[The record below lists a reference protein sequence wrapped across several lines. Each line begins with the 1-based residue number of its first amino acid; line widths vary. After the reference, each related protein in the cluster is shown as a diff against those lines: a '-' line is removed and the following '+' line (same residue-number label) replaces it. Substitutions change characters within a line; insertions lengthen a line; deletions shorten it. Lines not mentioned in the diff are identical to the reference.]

1 MSEKPRKMILIK
13 DGIDLD
19 IFDDKNMSDRV
30 LMLNYPEGTVIE
42 QLHKFYKLIGKECE
56 NVEIVHPKRLYTLTE
71 EQYPVM
77 MLVDEEYLYHKTAQI
92 NPIASYL
99 YETDVHGHPING
111 NVLIIGMKKGLD
123 GMEFCGISAERAEE
137 LRERLI
143 TIRQH
148 YTYRASL
155 IRVDNNCAIGDI
167 VDKLGRY
174 EDICDD
180 PERLKEMVKE
190 KSIPEQ

>member
-1 MSEKPRKMILIK
+1 MSEKTRKMILIK

-19 IFDDKNMSDRV
+19 IFDDKKMSDRV
-30 LMLNYPEGTVIE
+30 SMLEYPEGKVME
-42 QLHKFYKLIGKECE
+42 QIYKFYKQIGKECE

-99 YETDVHGHPING
+99 YETDVDGHPING

-123 GMEFCGISAERAEE
+123 GMEFCGINAERAEE

-143 TIRQH
+143 TIRKN
-148 YTYRASL
+148 L
-155 IRVDNNCAIGDI
+155 
-167 VDKLGRY
+167 
-174 EDICDD
+174 E
-180 PERLKEMVKE
+180 
-190 KSIPEQ
+190 

>member
-1 MSEKPRKMILIK
+1 MSEKTRKMILIK

-111 NVLIIGMKKGLD
+111 NVLIVGMKKGLD
-123 GMEFCGISAERAEE
+123 GMEFCGINAEQAIE

-148 YTYRASL
+148 L
-155 IRVDNNCAIGDI
+155 
-167 VDKLGRY
+167 
-174 EDICDD
+174 E
-180 PERLKEMVKE
+180 
-190 KSIPEQ
+190 

>member
-1 MSEKPRKMILIK
+1 MSDKTGKMILIK
-13 DGIDLD
+13 DGVNID
-19 IFDDKNMSDRV
+19 IFDDKNMSDKV
-30 LMLNYPEGTVIE
+30 LMLDYPEGTNME

-56 NVEIVHPKRLYTLTE
+56 IVEAVHPKRLYTLTE

-99 YETDVHGHPING
+99 YETDVQ
-111 NVLIIGMKKGLD
+111 IIGMKKGLD

-148 YTYRASL
+148 L
-155 IRVDNNCAIGDI
+155 
-167 VDKLGRY
+167 
-174 EDICDD
+174 E
-180 PERLKEMVKE
+180 
-190 KSIPEQ
+190 

>member
-1 MSEKPRKMILIK
+1 MSEKTRKMILIK

-30 LMLNYPEGTVIE
+30 LMLDYPEGTVME

-111 NVLIIGMKKGLD
+111 NVLISCLIVIRRSCSSLA
-123 GMEFCGISAERAEE
+123 CSAF
-137 LRERLI
+137 I
-143 TIRQH
+143 PQ
-148 YTYRASL
+148 
-155 IRVDNNCAIGDI
+155 N
-167 VDKLGRY
+167 
-174 EDICDD
+174 
-180 PERLKEMVKE
+180 
-190 KSIPEQ
+190 SIPSNPFFIPNLE

>member
-77 MLVDEEYLYHKTAQI
+77 MLVD
-92 NPIASYL
+92 
-99 YETDVHGHPING
+99 
-111 NVLIIGMKKGLD
+111 
-123 GMEFCGISAERAEE
+123 
-137 LRERLI
+137 
-143 TIRQH
+143 
-148 YTYRASL
+148 
-155 IRVDNNCAIGDI
+155 
-167 VDKLGRY
+167 
-174 EDICDD
+174 
-180 PERLKEMVKE
+180 
-190 KSIPEQ
+190 KSICIIKQRRSIQLRHIYMKQMFMGIRSMEMF